1 MSAHDSPLSVS
12 GRRTRHTART
22 VAFTLTAVA
31 AAGAACVW
39 AADRAAAVDRPLVT
53 ATGGLSAALIGVAV
67 ALAMS
72 RHRLA
77 RELRVNTEVLRD
89 EAARTVALHVEAA
102 RRATVE
108 LEGAQRAVREAR
120 VRRRTSAESE
130 ASLRTALRAETAR
143 TAALEGETARL
154 AEVTIPL
161 AVDRLRA
168 GGSADTVLS
177 RLPLPTGA
185 AHQRL
190 LDVLV
195 REIGASERMRAAG
208 MAACASAAS
217 RVQALTTGM
226 LADLRELEQRHDER
240 VLGDLLRLD
249 HCTAQAGRLADS
261 VAVLTGSRSG
271 RRWTKPIVMENV
283 LRGAMGRIHA
293 YQRVRLHSA
302 SDLAVAGHAAEGVM
316 HALAELMDNA
326 CNFSPPTE
334 EVHVYVQETQSGL
347 VVIIEDAGL
356 AMPEATLVR
365 AEKLVSGDPLDIRS
379 LSGTRLGLAVVGC
392 LARKYGLT
400 VSFRPSSRGG
410 TGVVVLIPSK
420 IVVRGPGGY
429 DGLPEADEPEY
440 PARDGR
446 GRRVR
451 RDPTAPPAEEE
462 RTGPREHRR
471 QRDRDMAAPDMTA
484 PDMTAPPRHAGGGEP
499 GGPAAPMNVAPVAPA
514 AHVTP
519 MPVAPVAPA
528 PAAPAPAQERSPAHA
543 RPAAATPTG
552 PSGALPWSP
561 TIPSGAVPWDTAG
574 PVGPVGTG
582 GPAPAAVPPERPERP
597 SVRPPEPLPRRSRG
611 QTLAASQHGDLTA
624 DPSAAWLDPSPED
637 EARAARARAAAGSRF
652 SAFREAATGGE
663 RVRQRTDG
671 PTATSGRPS
680 EEDEEEAA
688 TAGRT
693 AARTAGDPAGG
704 GRADAERGPERGPE
718 RGTARTADGRTAD
731 GRGAEYTGAPG
742 EPQDRTTT
750 PRTPPGGTDTVNTG
764 GDTGR

>member
-12 GRRTRHTART
+12 GRGSRTRHAART
-22 VAFTLTAVA
+22 VVLTLTTVA

-39 AADRAAAVDRPLVT
+39 AADRAVSADRPLVA
-53 ATGGLSAALIGVAV
+53 ATGGLSVVLLGVAV
-67 ALAMS
+67 ALALS
-72 RHRLA
+72 RRRVA
-77 RELRVNTEVLRD
+77 RELQLNTEVLRD

-120 VRRRTSAESE
+120 ARRRTTAESE

-143 TAALEGETARL
+143 AAALEGETARL

-161 AVDRLRA
+161 AVDGLRA
-168 GGSADTVLS
+168 GGSAATVLS
-177 RLPLPTGA
+177 RLPLPAGA

-195 REIGASERMRAAG
+195 HEIGASERMRAAG

-226 LADLRELEQRHDER
+226 LADLRELEQRHDEQ

-356 AMPEATLVR
+356 AMPEATLLR

-410 TGVVVLIPSK
+410 TGVVVLVPTK
-420 IVVRGPGGY
+420 IVVRDPGGF
-429 DGLPEADEPEY
+429 DGPAGAAGPAESADVAY

-451 RDPTAPPAEEE
+451 RDPTAPPAAEE
-462 RTGPREHRR
+462 RTGPQEHRR
-471 QRDRDMAAPDMTA
+471 ERDRDMAAPERRTGTGFPNAA
-484 PDMTAPPRHAGGGEP
+484 PAN
-499 GGPAAPMNVAPVAPA
+499 GGPPSSGPASTGPTGTGPSGTGSLGAGPTADAGPEAPSAYLRG
-514 AHVTP
+514 
-519 MPVAPVAPA
+519 PA
-528 PAAPAPAQERSPAHA
+528 PAAPRPGSEHSPAHA
-543 RPAAATPTG
+543 RPAADGGLAAAAVPAPPVPSMPTG

-561 TIPSGAVPWDTAG
+561 SGPSGAVPWDR
-574 PVGPVGTG
+574 VGPEVGP
-582 GPAPAAVPPERPERP
+582 PAPAARQERPAAP
-597 SVRPPEPLPRRSRG
+597 RPPEPLPKRSRG

-624 DPSAAWLDPSPED
+624 DPSVAWLDPTPEE

-663 RVRQRTDG
+663 RVRERAAAPGADHSGQAPERSLSGGGDPPGGARTDG
-671 PTATSGRPS
+671 
-680 EEDEEEAA
+680 
-688 TAGRT
+688 
-693 AARTAGDPAGG
+693 
-704 GRADAERGPERGPE
+704 
-718 RGTARTADGRTAD
+718 
-731 GRGAEYTGAPG
+731 GRGERDGAQVPDGPDSGHPGAPG
-742 EPQDRTTT
+742 EPRDRGTV
-750 PRTPPGGTDTVNTG
+750 PRTPPGEPTP
-764 GDTGR
+764 